1 MWRRRGRDCAGRG
14 ASEGAATTRE
24 NREATRHTG
33 PMGFKEKRRKEK
45 GEILK
50 QKRLPFH
57 IHKQKFDDQNKM
69 SH

>member
-50 QKRLPFH
+50 KNSSSIPYSQAKSSK
-57 IHKQKFDDQNKM
+57 IKIK
-69 SH
+69 